1 MKHIFIFICLLYV
14 FCIKYYFC
22 FAKHQNFF
30 IFQYNFI
37 NSIFCKNFIPVEF
50 ILKSGSH
57 FPKKF
62 VICLIENYKKC
73 FLFHLKSSFRS
84 KYISVFVTTFWP
96 YRKSGLI
103 RKTRLTSEFMTSQSG
118 LETIAIHI
126 LPNISQSIGN
136 QTIKFGQLIKY
147 NEKYFSSK
155 IMQKT
160 R

>member
-14 FCIKYYFC
+14 ALLSITFVLQNIKISLFSSTTLLI
-22 FAKHQNFF
+22 QFF
-30 IFQYNFI
+30 VKILFQL
-37 NSIFCKNFIPVEF
+37 NSFKVGLSP
-50 ILKSGSH
+50 S
-57 FPKKF
+57 KKIC

-84 KYISVFVTTFWP
+84 KDISVFVTTFWS
-96 YRKSGLI
+96 YRKNGLI